1 MNKLLTVTLAVALHV
16 HSLGVAQEKAT
27 DPFASATTVKSPIE
41 DHFAIVPDENGHAYF
56 PKGDESYYTYYL
68 RKLSE
73 PSLMHDHER
82 LTGFR
87 FRFTWL
93 RSFDDPI
100 VIRVWQEGAV
110 AYIRAV
116 RITQHKDYTL
126 GAVNHDKTR
135 RLTDDEFDALRK
147 QIDVPLM
154 LRPLSDIEK
163 TVQSGGADG
172 ARWIFEIGVDRKYS
186 MIDYW
191 SPKDYGLKQYR
202 EMQYDVSKVRD
213 PAIFARLGLW
223 LLDFTK
229 LRPNEDRLY

>member
-1 MNKLLTVTLAVALHV
+1 M
-16 HSLGVAQEKAT
+16 
-27 DPFASATTVKSPIE
+27 DPFAGGIQVKSPIA
-41 DHFAIVPDENGHAYF
+41 DHFIVVPDEKGRAYF

-68 RKLSE
+68 RKLAE
-73 PSLMHDHER
+73 PSLMHDYEQSS
-82 LTGFR
+82 GFR

-100 VIRVWQEGAV
+100 VIRIWQDGIGI
-110 AYIRAV
+110 YIRSV

-126 GAVNHDKTR
+126 GAINHDKTR
-135 RLTDDEFDALRK
+135 KLTEREFEAFRK
-147 QIDVPLM
+147 QINVPLL

-172 ARWIFEIGVDRKYS
+172 ARWIFEIGIDGKYS
-186 MIDYW
+186 MLDYW
-191 SPKDYGLKQYR
+191 TPKDYGLKQYE
-202 EMQYDVSKVRD
+202 EMGYDVSKVRD

-229 LRPNEDRLY
+229 LRPKEDRIY